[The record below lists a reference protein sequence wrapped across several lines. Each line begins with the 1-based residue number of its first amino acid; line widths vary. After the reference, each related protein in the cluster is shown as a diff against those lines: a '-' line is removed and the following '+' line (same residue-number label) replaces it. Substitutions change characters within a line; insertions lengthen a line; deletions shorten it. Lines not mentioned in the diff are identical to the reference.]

1 MSEQLPLK
9 AEGRRGRDSN
19 MELLRLTAMLLVVIL
34 HTNARGLPEPD
45 AARIAS
51 HTVSAVT
58 QFIVEGLSI
67 IAVDTFVLL
76 SGWYGIR
83 PKAGRLAELLFQL
96 LFFGVAGMAL
106 HEALA
111 PGTLHEEPHIW
122 RSLLLLSPSPYWF
135 VKAYLGLYIV
145 SPVLNAFVAG
155 ATKRQMAVLLAGF
168 FAFETVMGWMWPGVR
183 WFENG
188 FSLTSFVGL
197 YLLARYV
204 RLHPARCWQ
213 LNKWC
218 DLGIYLLA
226 SATLAA
232 LMLMCRLR
240 GIDTGRLH
248 AYNCPLIIV
257 SALHFMLFF
266 SKIRFSNAFVNWLG
280 ASALAIYLTHSGA
293 FLWKLYDGAIV
304 DWFYNTGTSTF
315 VLRAGALV
323 MVVFWGSIALD
334 KVRIGIW
341 KLLLRG
347 WRRVAGRQ

>member
-1 MSEQLPLK
+1 MSEQITLK
-9 AEGRRGRDSN
+9 VKELRVRDSN

-45 AARIAS
+45 AARIAT

-83 PKAGRLAELLFQL
+83 PKVSRLVELLFQL
-96 LFFGVAGMAL
+96 LFFGVVGLAL

-111 PGTLHEEPHIW
+111 PGTLHEEPHIL

-145 SPVLNAFVAG
+145 SPVLNVFVAQ
-155 ATKRQMAVLLAGF
+155 ATKRQMAVLLVGF

-183 WFENG
+183 WFERG

-213 LNKWC
+213 LSKWC

-226 SATLAA
+226 STTLAA
-232 LMLMCRLR
+232 LMLVFCMR
-240 GIDTGRLH
+240 GINTSRLH
-248 AYNCPLIIV
+248 AYNCPIIIV
-257 SALHFMLFF
+257 AALHFMLFF
-266 SKIRFSNAFVNWLG
+266 SKIHFRSAFVNWLG
-280 ASALAIYLTHSGA
+280 VSALAIYLTHSGA
-293 FLWKLYDGAIV
+293 FLWKLYDSTII
-304 DWFYNTGTSTF
+304 DWFYNTSTASF
-315 VLRAGALV
+315 LLRAVTLI
-323 MVVFWGSIALD
+323 MVVFWGSILLD

-341 KLLLRG
+341 KLLQRA
-347 WRRVAGRQ
+347 WRHVTIGQ